1 MTHLLADPT
10 QVREEMGHPVLRT
23 NLRTFTVIIQ
33 NLRPYVPLFT
43 ELLTESPMRR
53 PGKDGDIDQI
63 VPYESVVR
71 QLNED
76 TLASSGNILCLLNS
90 LLLFQ

>member
-1 MTHLLADPT
+1 
-10 QVREEMGHPVLRT
+10 
-23 NLRTFTVIIQ
+23 
-33 NLRPYVPLFT
+33 
-43 ELLTESPMRR
+43 MRR

-76 TLASSGNILCLLNS
+76 TLASSGNIILISILLTQ
-90 LLLFQ
+90 LFLKNFM